1 MWARSGREEAT
12 SSHKLWQDGL
22 RLCTPP
28 TGVRVPRD
36 AVLCTVSAAGRLRL
50 RDGGHA
56 PGWVQGVFSGL
67 ASRCDGGAMRRWA
80 VDEMSR
86 EMR

>member
-56 PGWVQGVFSGL
+56 PGWVQGFSLG
-67 ASRCDGGAMRRWA
+67 SRVGDGGAMRCWA
-80 VDEMSR
+80 VDEMPR
-86 EMR
+86 EMG